1 MPVVQ
6 CDVGGRKERWMS
18 SDRERLSGKRLGT
31 GFVVVCFAVAALSL
45 CPAAASAQDAG
56 PGPGAPAEA
65 DSLLPPPAPPT
76 NVRAADTRNDRGS
89 KIDLTWEAPAEA
101 EDVEFYR
108 IFRST
113 HPDTGFT
120 AVGRVGFTQTSYVD
134 SGLEDGTDYYYRVA
148 AGRGAGDDEQLSFSP
163 TVGPAV
169 SSPQWI
175 DRTRINC
182 LVAVAIF
189 VFAIVYFVRSARGGK
204 DLFIR
209 RLPGLDEVDNAVGR
223 ATEMGKPILYISGL
237 STVSDVAT
245 IAAINILGEV
255 AKKTAEYNTRL
266 IVPCADPIVM
276 AVEQEVVRE
285 AYAEM
290 GRPDAYNEDDV
301 FYLTRSQFAYVAGV
315 NGIMV
320 RQRPATILYMGMFYA
335 ESLVLAET
343 GASVGSI
350 QIAGTD
356 AVTQLP
362 FFITSCDYTLIGEE
376 LYAASA
382 YLSRE
387 PVLLGGLKGQ
397 DAFKFLV
404 GVLLILGVI
413 AATLAATG
421 AIEAN
426 FMAPLYAT
434 G

>member
-1 MPVVQ
+1 MH
-6 CDVGGRKERWMS
+6 
-18 SDRERLSGKRLGT
+18 LSGARQSAAVTLT
-31 GFVVVCFAVAALSL
+31 WAVVAIVALSALFL
-45 CPAAASAQDAG
+45 CPMTAAAQDETA
-56 PGPGAPAEA
+56 AAEA
-65 DSLLPPPAPPT
+65 DSVLSPAPAAPT
-76 NVRAADTRNDRGS
+76 NLEATDTPNDRGGS
-89 KIDLTWEAPAEA
+89 QTLTWEPSTDEA
-101 EDVEFYR
+101 DGGVAAYIIYR
-108 IFRST
+108 SSS
-113 HPDTGFT
+113 PDTGF
-120 AVGRVGFTQTSYVD
+120 AMVGRVPPGTSRYRD
-134 SGLEDGTDYYYRVA
+134 SDLEDGVDYYHRVA
-148 AGRGAGDDEQLSFSP
+148 ASNGVGESPSEVAGP
-163 TVGPAV
+163 TV
-169 SSPQWI
+169 SSPQWFNT
-175 DRTRINC
+175 DRVNVMI
-182 LVAVAIF
+182 AAIIF
-189 VFAIVYFVRSARGGK
+189 VAAIIYFVTSARSGK
-204 DLFIR
+204 ELFIR

-255 AKKTAEYNTRL
+255 AKKTAEYNTKL

-285 AYAEM
+285 AYAEV
-290 GRPDAYNEDDV
+290 GRPEAYNEDDV
-301 FYLTRSQFAYVAGV
+301 YYLTRSQFAYVAGV

-320 RQRPATILYMGMFYA
+320 RQRPATILYMGMFFA

-397 DAFKFLV
+397 DMFKFLV
-404 GVLLILGVI
+404 GVLLIIGAIV
-413 AATLAATG
+413 ATLAATG
-421 AIEAN
+421 AIPHD
-426 FMAPLYAT
+426 FMLPLYQT

>member
-1 MPVVQ
+1 MRETRGPGSEFRV
-6 CDVGGRKERWMS
+6 ER
-18 SDRERLSGKRLGT
+18 
-31 GFVVVCFAVAALSL
+31 GFVVVVLAAALFL
-45 CPAAASAQDAG
+45 CAAGAFAQDEGEAG
-56 PGPGAPAEA
+56 VPDALAPLPPLPAPAGLTVA
-65 DSLLPPPAPPT
+65 DTPNDRGGSVNITWEPREGEGSERITRFLILRSSAPDGEFVQVGRTGRTLTSYRDGTATDGEPAYYRVVAT
-76 NVRAADTRNDRGS
+76 DGTVRAAS
-89 KIDLTWEAPAEA
+89 E
-101 EDVEFYR
+101 
-108 IFRST
+108 
-113 HPDTGFT
+113 
-120 AVGRVGFTQTSYVD
+120 
-134 SGLEDGTDYYYRVA
+134 VA
-148 AGRGAGDDEQLSFSP
+148 
-163 TVGPAV
+163 GPV
-169 SSPQWI
+169 VTSPQWFNRNRRNVMI
-175 DRTRINC
+175 
-182 LVAVAIF
+182 AVIGFIA
-189 VFAIVYFVRSARGGK
+189 AIVYFVQAAKKGK

-209 RLPGLDEVDNAVGR
+209 RMAGLDEMDNAVGR

-237 STVSDVAT
+237 SSVSDVAT

-276 AVEQEVVRE
+276 AVEQEVVKE
-285 AYAEM
+285 AYAEV

-343 GASVGSI
+343 GSSVGSI

-397 DAFKFLV
+397 DTVKMVIGLILIAAVITATLTAV
-404 GVLLILGVI
+404 GVLPVD
-413 AATLAATG
+413 
-421 AIEAN
+421 
-426 FMAPLYAT
+426 FMLPLLQV

>member
-1 MPVVQ
+1 MFA
-6 CDVGGRKERWMS
+6 DKG
-18 SDRERLSGKRLGT
+18 RLSAECFGT
-31 GFVVVCFAVAALSL
+31 GLVIAMTVAALSL
-45 CPAAASAQDAG
+45 CPAQATSQDEVV
-56 PGPGAPAEA
+56 AEA
-65 DSLLPPPAPPT
+65 DSLAPVTALAPPV
-76 NVRAADTRNDRGS
+76 NVQVVDTDNDRGNQ
-89 KIDLTWEAPAEA
+89 IDISWEASA
-101 EDVEFYR
+101 DVESGRVEYYR

-113 HPDTGFT
+113 HPDTGF
-120 AVGRVGFTQTSYVD
+120 AGVGFVGFTQTTYTD
-134 SGLEDGTDYYYRVA
+134 AGMDNGIDYYYQVA
-148 AGRGAGDDEQLSFSP
+148 SGEGPRDDNRIASSQ
-163 TVGPAV
+163 TVGPV
-169 SSPQWI
+169 SSRPQWI
-175 DRTRINC
+175 NTDRINC
-182 LVAVAIF
+182 LIAVVIF
-189 VFAIVYFVRSARGGK
+189 VSAIVFFVRSAREGK
-204 DLFIR
+204 ELFIR

-223 ATEMGKPILYISGL
+223 ATEMGKPILYITGL
-237 STVSDVAT
+237 SGISDVAT

-276 AVEQEVVRE
+276 AVEQEVVKE

-343 GASVGSI
+343 GSSVGAI

-397 DAFKFLV
+397 DTVKFIV

-413 AATLAATG
+413 AATLASTG
-421 AIEAN
+421 VIEAN
-426 FMAPLYAT
+426 FMAPLYST

>member
-1 MPVVQ
+1 MYA
-6 CDVGGRKERWMS
+6 DGERSIPSKSIRWA
-18 SDRERLSGKRLGT
+18 
-31 GFVVVCFAVAALSL
+31 VVVVVTLAALLS
-45 CPAAASAQDAG
+45 CPAAVCAQDEGESTEGDTLA
-56 PGPGAPAEA
+56 AATY
-65 DSLLPPPAPPT
+65 APPT
-76 NVRAADTRNDRGS
+76 GLTSVDTPNDRGS
-89 KIDLTWEAPAEA
+89 AITLSWEASADETTGVIISY
-101 EDVEFYR
+101 EIY
-108 IFRST
+108 RST
-113 HPDTGFT
+113 HPDTGFAYAGKVPPGIT
-120 AVGRVGFTQTSYVD
+120 VYRD
-134 SGLEDGTDYYYRVA
+134 SGLENDIEYYHRVA
-148 AGRGAGDDEQLSFSP
+148 AASAETALFFSA
-163 TVGPAV
+163 TVGPTTAF
-169 SSPQWI
+169 PQWFNSNRVNVLI
-175 DRTRINC
+175 GVI
-182 LVAVAIF
+182 IF
-189 VFAIVYFVRSARGGK
+189 VTAIVYFVTSARAGK
-204 DLFIR
+204 ELFIR
-209 RLPGLDEVDNAVGR
+209 RLAGLDELDNAVGR
-223 ATEMGKPILYISGL
+223 ATEMGKPILYITGL
-237 STVSDVAT
+237 SGISDVAT

-285 AYAEM
+285 AYAEV
-290 GRPDAYNEDDV
+290 GRPEGYNEDDV

-343 GASVGSI
+343 GSSVGSI

-397 DAFKFLV
+397 DTVKFIV
-404 GVLLILGVI
+404 GVLLIVGFVV
-413 AATLAATG
+413 ATLAATNVIP
-421 AIEAN
+421 AD
-426 FMAPLYAT
+426 FMAPLYVT

>member
-1 MPVVQ
+1 MHLAGARSGAAGTFAWAVV
-6 CDVGGRKERWMS
+6 
-18 SDRERLSGKRLGT
+18 T
-31 GFVVVCFAVAALSL
+31 VVAVAALFL
-45 CPAAASAQDAG
+45 CPAQATAQQETAT
-56 PGPGAPAEA
+56 AEP
-65 DSLLPPPAPPT
+65 DSVLPPAPAAPT
-76 NVRAADTRNDRGS
+76 NLQVVDTPNDRGGS
-89 KIDLTWEAPAEA
+89 QTLTWEPSADEA
-101 EDVEFYR
+101 SGGVAAY
-108 IFRST
+108 IIYHST
-113 HPDTGFT
+113 SPDTGF
-120 AVGRVGFTQTSYVD
+120 AMVGRVPPGVHRYRD
-134 SGLEDGTDYYYRVA
+134 GDLENGVGYFHQVA
-148 AGRGAGDDEQLSFSP
+148 ASNGVTESFSP
-163 TVGPAV
+163 VVGPTVAN
-169 SSPQWI
+169 PQWFNT
-175 DRTRINC
+175 DRVSTLIAAIIF
-182 LVAVAIF
+182 VVAI
-189 VFAIVYFVRSARGGK
+189 IYFVTSARSGK
-204 DLFIR
+204 ELFIR

-276 AVEQEVVRE
+276 AVEQEVVKE
-285 AYAEM
+285 AYAEV
-290 GRPDAYNEDDV
+290 GRPEAYNEDDV

-397 DAFKFLV
+397 DMFKFLV
-404 GVLLILGVI
+404 GVLLIVGVI
-413 AATLAATG
+413 VATLAATG
-421 AIEAN
+421 VISHD
-426 FMAPLYAT
+426 FMLPLYQT

>member
-1 MPVVQ
+1 MRVVR
-6 CDVGGRKERWMS
+6 GPGL
-18 SDRERLSGKRLGT
+18 DRYVLR
-31 GFVVVCFAVAALSL
+31 GFVVGALATALLL
-45 CPAAASAQDAG
+45 CGVPAAAQEE
-56 PGPGAPAEA
+56 PE
-65 DSLLPPPAPPT
+65 T
-76 NVRAADTRNDRGS
+76 EAADTLATIAPLPAPTGVTVADTPSDRGGS
-89 KIDLTWEAPAEA
+89 INVTWELPEGDGAERITRYIVERSSAPDGEFTQVGRTGRTMTNYRDGTATNGEPA
-101 EDVEFYR
+101 FYR
-108 IFRST
+108 VVATDGAARS
-113 HPDTGFT
+113 
-120 AVGRVGFTQTSYVD
+120 ASEV
-134 SGLEDGTDYYYRVA
+134 
-148 AGRGAGDDEQLSFSP
+148 
-163 TVGPAV
+163 VGPVVA
-169 SSPQWI
+169 SPQWFDM
-175 DRTRINC
+175 DRLNVMLWVIG
-182 LVAVAIF
+182 F
-189 VFAIVYFVRSARGGK
+189 VTAIVYFVRAARKGK

-209 RLPGLDEVDNAVGR
+209 RMAGLDEMDNAVGR

-237 STVSDVAT
+237 STISDVAT

-285 AYAEM
+285 AYAEV
-290 GRPDAYNEDDV
+290 GRPDAYSEDDV

-343 GASVGSI
+343 GSAVGSI

-397 DAFKFLV
+397 DAAKLAI
-404 GVLLILGVI
+404 GIVLIVAVI
-413 AATLAATG
+413 TATLAAAG
-421 AIEAN
+421 VLPLD
-426 FMAPLYAT
+426 FMLPVLRV

>member
-1 MPVVQ
+1 MRDSRGPCSEVQLLRGLVVG
-6 CDVGGRKERWMS
+6 V
-18 SDRERLSGKRLGT
+18 
-31 GFVVVCFAVAALSL
+31 VAAALFLSSGPAAGQGE
-45 CPAAASAQDAG
+45 PAAAGDTLASAR
-56 PGPGAPAEA
+56 P
-65 DSLLPPPAPPT
+65 LPAPT
-76 NVRAADTRNDRGS
+76 GLTAVDTPNDRGS
-89 KIDLTWEAPAEA
+89 SINLSWQAPEGPGSGRIKRFLIERSSAP
-101 EDVEFYR
+101 DGEFVQVGRTGRTMTAYRDGTAHDGEPSYYR
-108 IFRST
+108 IVAT
-113 HPDTGFT
+113 NDTVRAASAIAGPVVSAPQWFNENRLNVMLWVIGF
-120 AVGRVGFTQTSYVD
+120 
-134 SGLEDGTDYYYRVA
+134 VA
-148 AGRGAGDDEQLSFSP
+148 AIL
-163 TVGPAV
+163 
-169 SSPQWI
+169 
-175 DRTRINC
+175 
-182 LVAVAIF
+182 
-189 VFAIVYFVRSARGGK
+189 YFVRAARKGK
-204 DLFIR
+204 ELFIR
-209 RLPGLDEVDNAVGR
+209 RLAGLDEMDNAVGR

-237 STVSDVAT
+237 STISDVAT

-285 AYAEM
+285 AYAEV

-343 GASVGSI
+343 GGAVGSI

-397 DAFKFLV
+397 DAAKLA
-404 GVLLILGVI
+404 IGVI
-413 AATLAATG
+413 LIIAVITATLAALR
-421 AIEAN
+421 ALPVD
-426 FMAPLYAT
+426 FMLPILRV

>member
-1 MPVVQ
+1 MFA
-6 CDVGGRKERWMS
+6 DKG
-18 SDRERLSGKRLGT
+18 RLSAERFGT
-31 GFVVVCFAVAALSL
+31 GLVILLAVTALSL
-45 CPAAASAQDAG
+45 CPASVAAQDGALAAG
-56 PGPGAPAEA
+56 
-65 DSLLPPPAPPT
+65 DSLAPVPSLAPPT
-76 NVRAADTRNDRGS
+76 NVQVVDTDNDRGNQ
-89 KIDLTWEAPAEA
+89 IDVSWEASADVEFGR
-101 EDVEFYR
+101 VEFYR
-108 IFRST
+108 ILRSS
-113 HPDTGFT
+113 HPDTGFA

-134 SGLEDGTDYYYRVA
+134 AGMEDETEYYYRVA
-148 AGRGAGDDEQLSFSP
+148 AGAGEELSYSP
-163 TVGPAV
+163 TIGPVV
-169 SSPQWI
+169 SRPHWFNSN
-175 DRTRINC
+175 RLNC
-182 LVAVAIF
+182 MVAVVIF
-189 VFAIVYFVRSARGGK
+189 VLAITIFVAWAKGGR

-223 ATEMGKPILYISGL
+223 ATEMGKPILYITGL
-237 STVSDVAT
+237 SGISDVAT

-276 AVEQEVVRE
+276 AVEQEVVKE

-290 GRPDAYNEDDV
+290 GRPDAYNDDDV

-343 GASVGSI
+343 GSSVGAI

-397 DAFKFLV
+397 DTFKFIV
-404 GVLLILGVI
+404 GMLLILGVI
-413 AATLAATG
+413 AATLASSG
-421 AIEAN
+421 VIEAN

>member
-1 MPVVQ
+1 MFA
-6 CDVGGRKERWMS
+6 DGERSTPARSAGWA
-18 SDRERLSGKRLGT
+18 
-31 GFVVVCFAVAALSL
+31 VFALFLALAALFL
-45 CPAAASAQDAG
+45 CPAGVFAQD
-56 PGPGAPAEA
+56 EA
-65 DSLLPPPAPPT
+65 DVEDVKADTVAAPTFAPPT
-76 NVRAADTRNDRGS
+76 GLVSVDAENDRGGAVVVS
-89 KIDLTWEAPAEA
+89 WEPSVDEP
-101 EDVEFYR
+101 EGEIVSYEIYR
-108 IFRST
+108 T
-113 HPDTGFT
+113 TDPDTGF
-120 AVGRVGFTQTSYVD
+120 AFAGRVPPGITEYRDT
-134 SGLEDGTDYYYRVA
+134 GLDNDLEYYHRVA
-148 AGRGAGDDEQLSFSP
+148 ATDGESYAFSEIAGPTSSF
-163 TVGPAV
+163 
-169 SSPQWI
+169 PQWFNT
-175 DRTRINC
+175 DRVNVLIG
-182 LVAVAIF
+182 VIIF
-189 VFAIVYFVRSARGGK
+189 VTAIVYFVNSARAGK
-204 DLFIR
+204 ELFIR
-209 RLPGLDEVDNAVGR
+209 RLAGLDELENAVGR

-237 STVSDVAT
+237 SSISDVAT

-285 AYAEM
+285 AYAEV
-290 GRPDAYNEDDV
+290 GRPEAYSEDDV

-320 RQRPATILYMGMFYA
+320 RQRPATILYMGMFFA

-362 FFITSCDYTLIGEE
+362 FFITSCDYTIIGEE

-397 DAFKFLV
+397 DTAKFIV
-404 GVLLILGVI
+404 GVLLIIGFIV
-413 AATLAATG
+413 ATLAATDVI
-421 AIEAN
+421 ASD
-426 FMAPLYAT
+426 FMAPLYMT

>member
-1 MPVVQ
+1 MLA
-6 CDVGGRKERWMS
+6 DGGLARHER
-18 SDRERLSGKRLGT
+18 SGFGSTVTVLVMVAL
-31 GFVVVCFAVAALSL
+31 FLCAQAV
-45 CPAAASAQDAG
+45 SAQDDEG
-56 PGPGAPAEA
+56 PMDEAEQAQVLPALLAPVNVTAE
-65 DSLLPPPAPPT
+65 DAP
-76 NVRAADTRNDRGS
+76 NDRGEAILITWDHAPEQEPGVLNVYELYRS
-89 KIDLTWEAPAEA
+89 DEPGGVYTSVGLIPYVEPDADLPEGEIPLRPE
-101 EDVEFYR
+101 YR
-108 IFRST
+108 NSGVQ
-113 HPDTGFT
+113 TG
-120 AVGRVGFTQTSYVD
+120 
-134 SGLEDGTDYYYRVA
+134 EEYYYRLA
-148 AGRGAGDDEQLSFSP
+148 AIDAGGRETMTG
-163 TVGPAV
+163 VIGPAV
-169 SSPQWI
+169 ASPQWFHHGRVNVMI
-175 DRTRINC
+175 
-182 LVAVAIF
+182 AVIIF
-189 VFAIVYFVRSARGGK
+189 VVAIVYFVTAARSGK
-204 DLFIR
+204 NLFIR
-209 RLPGLDEVDNAVGR
+209 RLAGLDEMDNAVGR

-237 STVSDVAT
+237 SSVSDVAT

-255 AKKTAEYNTRL
+255 AKKTAEYNTKL

-276 AVEQEVVRE
+276 SVEQEVVKE
-285 AYAEM
+285 ACAAA

-397 DAFKFLV
+397 DTVKFIAGLFLV
-404 GVLLILGVI
+404 AAVI
-413 AATLAATG
+413 VATLAATG
-421 AIEAN
+421 VIETN
-426 FMAPLYAT
+426 FMAPLFVT

>member
-1 MPVVQ
+1 MF
-6 CDVGGRKERWMS
+6 
-18 SDRERLSGKRLGT
+18 SDRGRLSGKRFGKGL
-31 GFVVVCFAVAALSL
+31 FVALLAVAALSL
-45 CPAAASAQDAG
+45 CPAPTFAQDEGQQAD
-56 PGPGAPAEA
+56 A
-65 DSLLPPPAPPT
+65 DSLLPPIAPPT
-76 NVRAADTRNDRGS
+76 NVRVADTDNDRGNQ
-89 KIDLTWEAPAEA
+89 IDVNWDAST
-101 EDVEFYR
+101 DVETGRVMMYR
-108 IFRST
+108 IYRSS
-113 HPDTGFT
+113 HPDTGFV
-120 AVGRVGFTQTSYVD
+120 AVGRAGFTQTRY
-134 SGLEDGTDYYYRVA
+134 TDAGMENETAYYYRVA
-148 AGRGAGDDEQLSFSP
+148 ASSGPGDDEALSFSE
-163 TVGPAV
+163 TVGPAMAR
-169 SSPQWI
+169 PHWI
-175 DRTRINC
+175 NKERLNV
-182 LVAVAIF
+182 LVAVVIF
-189 VFAIVYFVRSARGGK
+189 VSAIIYFVRSARGGK
-204 DLFIR
+204 ELFIR

-255 AKKTAEYNTRL
+255 AKKTAEYNTKL

-276 AVEQEVVRE
+276 AVEQEVVKE
-285 AYAEM
+285 AYAEV

-320 RQRPATILYMGMFYA
+320 RQRPATILYMGMFFA

-397 DAFKFLV
+397 DTVKFIV
-404 GVLLILGVI
+404 GVLLVMGVI
-413 AATLAATG
+413 VTTLYTIG
-421 AIEAN
+421 VLEFN

>member
-1 MPVVQ
+1 M
-6 CDVGGRKERWMS
+6 
-18 SDRERLSGKRLGT
+18 
-31 GFVVVCFAVAALSL
+31 A
-45 CPAAASAQDAG
+45 
-56 PGPGAPAEA
+56 
-65 DSLLPPPAPPT
+65 
-76 NVRAADTRNDRGS
+76 
-89 KIDLTWEAPAEA
+89 
-101 EDVEFYR
+101 
-108 IFRST
+108 
-113 HPDTGFT
+113 
-120 AVGRVGFTQTSYVD
+120 
-134 SGLEDGTDYYYRVA
+134 
-148 AGRGAGDDEQLSFSP
+148 
-163 TVGPAV
+163 
-169 SSPQWI
+169 
-175 DRTRINC
+175 
-182 LVAVAIF
+182 
-189 VFAIVYFVRSARGGK
+189 
-204 DLFIR
+204 
-209 RLPGLDEVDNAVGR
+209 GLDEMDNAVGR

-276 AVEQEVVRE
+276 AVEQEVVKE
-285 AYAEM
+285 AYAEV

-343 GASVGSI
+343 GSAVGSI

-397 DAFKFLV
+397 DTAKLAIGLV
-404 GVLLILGVI
+404 MIIAVI
-413 AATLAATG
+413 TATLAAVG
-421 AIEAN
+421 VLPID
-426 FMAPLYAT
+426 FMLPVLRV

>member
-1 MPVVQ
+1 MKSA
-6 CDVGGRKERWMS
+6 KE
-18 SDRERLSGKRLGT
+18 
-31 GFVVVCFAVAALSL
+31 
-45 CPAAASAQDAG
+45 
-56 PGPGAPAEA
+56 
-65 DSLLPPPAPPT
+65 
-76 NVRAADTRNDRGS
+76 
-89 KIDLTWEAPAEA
+89 
-101 EDVEFYR
+101 
-108 IFRST
+108 
-113 HPDTGFT
+113 
-120 AVGRVGFTQTSYVD
+120 
-134 SGLEDGTDYYYRVA
+134 
-148 AGRGAGDDEQLSFSP
+148 
-163 TVGPAV
+163 
-169 SSPQWI
+169 
-175 DRTRINC
+175 
-182 LVAVAIF
+182 
-189 VFAIVYFVRSARGGK
+189 GK

-223 ATEMGKPILYISGL
+223 ATEMGKPILYITGL
-237 STVSDVAT
+237 SGISDVAT

-276 AVEQEVVRE
+276 AVEQEVVKE

-343 GASVGSI
+343 GSSVGAI

-397 DAFKFLV
+397 DTVKFLV

-413 AATLAATG
+413 AATLACDGRYRVEFHG
-421 AIEAN
+421 AALHDGLADGTAQERE
-426 FMAPLYAT
+426 PLSCVDSFHWHCVSSSASSWPSSISFLT
-434 G
+434 TVSPTCRNGS

>member
-1 MPVVQ
+1 MREDRGSVLAGGSTSRAVIVV
-6 CDVGGRKERWMS
+6 
-18 SDRERLSGKRLGT
+18 
-31 GFVVVCFAVAALSL
+31 FVAIAALFS
-45 CPAAASAQDAG
+45 CAAVSGAQD
-56 PGPGAPAEA
+56 APAEA
-65 DSLLPPPAPPT
+65 DTLRPLAPPT
-76 NVRAADTRNDRGS
+76 GLEAVDTPYDRGS
-89 KIDLTWEAPAEA
+89 SVSLTWEPSPDDETGR
-101 EDVEFYR
+101 VLVYR
-108 IFRST
+108 IYRSS
-113 HPDTGFT
+113 HPDTGF
-120 AVGRVGFTQTSYVD
+120 AAIGRTGAGQTTYRD
-134 SGLEDGTDYYYRVA
+134 SEAENGLATYYRVA
-148 AGRGAGDDEQLSFSP
+148 AAGGTSESLSE
-163 TVGPAV
+163 TAGPVVAA
-169 SSPQWI
+169 PQWFNRRRLNVMVGVI
-175 DRTRINC
+175 G
-182 LVAVAIF
+182 F
-189 VFAIVYFVRSARGGK
+189 VFAIVYFVRAARKGK

-209 RLPGLDEVDNAVGR
+209 RLAGLDEMDNAVGR
-223 ATEMGKPILYISGL
+223 ATEMGKPILYVSGL
-237 STVSDVAT
+237 SGISDVAT

-276 AVEQEVVRE
+276 SVEQEVVKE
-285 AYAEM
+285 AYAKV

-320 RQRPATILYMGMFYA
+320 RQRPATILFMGMFYA

-343 GASVGSI
+343 GAAVGSI

-397 DAFKFLV
+397 DAAKFAIGLAV
-404 GVLLILGVI
+404 ILGVI
-413 AATLAATG
+413 SATLAELG
-421 AIEAN
+421 VLGSNII
-426 FMAPLYAT
+426 APFLSA

>member
-1 MPVVQ
+1 MFA
-6 CDVGGRKERWMS
+6 DKGRRSAERF
-18 SDRERLSGKRLGT
+18 GT
-31 GFVVVCFAVAALSL
+31 GLVILLAVTALSL
-45 CPAAASAQDAG
+45 CPAPAAAQD
-56 PGPGAPAEA
+56 GAPTEA
-65 DSLLPPPAPPT
+65 DSLAPAPSLAPPT
-76 NVRAADTRNDRGS
+76 NVQAVDTANDRGS
-89 KIDLTWEAPAEA
+89 QIDVSWDASTDVESGR
-101 EDVEFYR
+101 VEFYR
-108 IFRST
+108 ILRSS
-113 HPDTGFT
+113 HPDTGFA
-120 AVGRVGFTQTSYVD
+120 AVGRVGFTQVSYVD
-134 SGLEDGTDYYYRVA
+134 AGMENETDYYYRVA
-148 AGRGAGDDEQLSFSP
+148 AGAGDEVFPSM
-163 TVGPAV
+163 TVGPVMAR
-169 SSPQWI
+169 PHWFN
-175 DRTRINC
+175 RGRLNC
-182 LVAVAIF
+182 LVAVVIF
-189 VFAIVYFVRSARGGK
+189 VLAITIFVAWARGGR

-223 ATEMGKPILYISGL
+223 ATEMGKPILYITGL
-237 STVSDVAT
+237 SGISDVAT

-276 AVEQEVVRE
+276 AVEQEVVKE

-290 GRPDAYNEDDV
+290 GRPDAYNDDDV

-343 GASVGSI
+343 GSSVGAI

-387 PVLLGGLKGQ
+387 PVLLGGLKGV
-397 DAFKFLV
+397 DAFKFMV
-404 GVLLILGVI
+404 GMLLILGVI
-413 AATLAATG
+413 AATLASSG
-421 AIEAN
+421 VIEAN

>member
-1 MPVVQ
+1 L
-6 CDVGGRKERWMS
+6 KERWMFADKGRLS
-18 SDRERLSGKRLGT
+18 AERLNMGL
-31 GFVVVCFAVAALSL
+31 VVVLLAVAALFL
-45 CPAAASAQDAG
+45 CPAATLAQDEVDAVVDSMPAG
-56 PGPGAPAEA
+56 PAIA
-65 DSLLPPPAPPT
+65 PPAS
-76 NVRAADTRNDRGS
+76 VEVVDTDNDRGGQ
-89 KIDLTWEAPAEA
+89 IDVSWEPSPDVEA
-101 EDVEFYR
+101 GLVEFYR
-108 IFRST
+108 IYRST
-113 HPDTGFT
+113 HPDTGF
-120 AVGRVGFTQTSYVD
+120 ARVGRVGYTQTSYVD
-134 SGLEDGTDYYYRVA
+134 AGMDDGVDHYYRVSA
-148 AGRGAGDDEQLSFSP
+148 GAGETESFAP
-163 TVGPAV
+163 TVGPV
-169 SSPQWI
+169 FSRPHWI
-175 DRTRINC
+175 DKTRINC
-182 LVAVAIF
+182 LVAVIVF
-189 VFAIVYFVRSARGGK
+189 VTAIVYFVTSARGGK
-204 DLFIR
+204 ELFIR

-223 ATEMGKPILYISGL
+223 ATEMGKPILYITGL
-237 STVSDVAT
+237 SGISDVAT

-276 AVEQEVVRE
+276 AVEQEVVKE

-397 DAFKFLV
+397 DTVKFIV

-421 AIEAN
+421 VIETN

-434 G
+434 S

>member
-1 MPVVQ
+1 MGYTQTQYV
-6 CDVGGRKERWMS
+6 
-18 SDRERLSGKRLGT
+18 
-31 GFVVVCFAVAALSL
+31 
-45 CPAAASAQDAG
+45 DAG
-56 PGPGAPAEA
+56 M
-65 DSLLPPPAPPT
+65 
-76 NVRAADTRNDRGS
+76 
-89 KIDLTWEAPAEA
+89 
-101 EDVEFYR
+101 
-108 IFRST
+108 
-113 HPDTGFT
+113 
-120 AVGRVGFTQTSYVD
+120 
-134 SGLEDGTDYYYRVA
+134 EDGIDHYYRVSA
-148 AGRGAGDDEQLSFSP
+148 GAGEDESFSP
-163 TVGPAV
+163 VIGPV
-169 SSPQWI
+169 SSRPHWI
-175 DRTRINC
+175 DKTRINC
-182 LVAVAIF
+182 LVAVVIF
-189 VFAIVYFVRSARGGK
+189 VTAIVYFVTSARGGK
-204 DLFIR
+204 ELFIR

-223 ATEMGKPILYISGL
+223 ATEMGKPILYITGL
-237 STVSDVAT
+237 SGISDVAT

-276 AVEQEVVRE
+276 AVEQEVVKE

-397 DAFKFLV
+397 DTVKLIV
-404 GVLLILGVI
+404 GILLILGVI

-421 AIEAN
+421 VIETN

-434 G
+434 S

>member
-1 MPVVQ
+1 MFA
-6 CDVGGRKERWMS
+6 DKG
-18 SDRERLSGKRLGT
+18 RLSAERFGAGLVILT
-31 GFVVVCFAVAALSL
+31 VTALSL
-45 CPAAASAQDAG
+45 CPAPAAAQD
-56 PGPGAPAEA
+56 GAPTEA
-65 DSLLPPPAPPT
+65 DSLASVPSLAPPA
-76 NVRAADTRNDRGS
+76 NVQVVDRDNDRGS
-89 KIDLTWEAPAEA
+89 QIDVSWEPPADVEA
-101 EDVEFYR
+101 GGVEFYR
-108 IFRST
+108 IFRSS

-120 AVGRVGFTQTSYVD
+120 DVGRVGFTQTSYVD
-134 SGLEDGTDYYYRVA
+134 AGLENETEYYYRVA
-148 AGRGAGDDEQLSFSP
+148 AGAGEELSYSP
-163 TVGPAV
+163 TIGPVV
-169 SSPQWI
+169 SRPHWFNTE
-175 DRTRINC
+175 RLNC
-182 LVAVAIF
+182 LVAVVIF
-189 VFAIVYFVRSARGGK
+189 VAAIIIFVTWAKGGRE
-204 DLFIR
+204 LFIR
-209 RLPGLDEVDNAVGR
+209 RLPGLDEMDNAVGR
-223 ATEMGKPILYISGL
+223 ATEMGKPILYITGL
-237 STVSDVAT
+237 SGISDVAT

-276 AVEQEVVRE
+276 AVEQEVVKE

-290 GRPDAYNEDDV
+290 GRPDAYNDDDV

-343 GASVGSI
+343 GSSVGAI

-387 PVLLGGLKGQ
+387 PILLGGLKGQ
-397 DAFKFLV
+397 DTFKFLV
-404 GVLLILGVI
+404 GMLLILGVI
-413 AATLAATG
+413 AATLASIG

-426 FMAPLYAT
+426 FMAPLYST